1 MTALK
6 ITPQGEALYIDINP
20 TTEVLTKE
28 LKGYPQIES
37 PFVDE
42 ESVMI
47 TNSEP
52 DSELPTNKYITFAKV
67 RGNAI
72 FLSRADGR
80 YYFYEVK
87 EATVESILRRCKL
100 TITTLEERENIWTI
114 TVRWFRALC
123 KKVFVK
129 R

>member
-1 MTALK
+1 MIALK
-6 ITPQGEALYIDINP
+6 ITPQGDALYIDINP

-28 LKGYPQIES
+28 LKGYPRVES

-52 DSELPTNKYITFAKV
+52 DSELPANKHITFAKV

-72 FLSRADGR
+72 FLSRAEGR
-80 YYFYEVK
+80 YYFYDVK

-100 TITTLEERENIWTI
+100 TITTLEERENLWTVAI
-114 TVRWFRALC
+114 RCLRALY
-123 KKVFVK
+123 KKIF
-129 R
+129 RF